1 MFGVDSNPKQK
12 LMQFAPTYKVSS
24 PFAIQHIHGL
34 ARAAAKRALAPVV
47 AAVAVYMALMSVATT
62 ASAQSKARIQN
73 VWKTDQFI
81 HAENTQ
87 VQAGTIKP
95 GWESA
100 MWVMEP
106 VAGEPNYRR
115 LRNVWKADEY
125 LHVENEKLQVGP
137 IQPGW
142 ESAMW
147 AIEPVKGSTSVRIR
161 NRWLDT
167 NYLNIE
173 HGRLESGAIGDG
185 WLSAMW
191 RMVPI
196 Q

>member
-1 MFGVDSNPKQK
+1 MPRP
-12 LMQFAPTYKVSS
+12 L
-24 PFAIQHIHGL
+24 IQGFFKE
-34 ARAAAKRALAPVV
+34 AATAVALA
-47 AAVAVYMALMSVATT
+47 LTLIG
-62 ASAQSKARIQN
+62 ASTSAIAQSKVRIQN
-73 VWKTDQFI
+73 VWKTEQYI

-115 LRNVWKADEY
+115 LRNVWKANEY
-125 LHVENEKLQVGP
+125 LHVENETIQVGP
-137 IQPGW
+137 IQSGW

-147 AIEPVKGSTSVRIR
+147 AIEHVKGSTSVRIR
-161 NRWLDT
+161 NRWLDK

-173 HGRLESGAIGDG
+173 HGHLESGTIADG

-191 RMVPI
+191 RVVPV